1 MTLYFRLLMI
11 LFKILLGPK
20 RHPLDVSV
28 THFRALPTDC
38 DLNLHVTS
46 SRYVEFMDA
55 ATIHFMGQ
63 TGILG
68 KLLKRR
74 CFPFN
79 AAHDLTYIRPIKPF
93 EKFSVVTRFVTWDD
107 KYWYKEQRFE
117 VDGELR
123 AVGMAR
129 GVVVC
134 RGAVV
139 SMREIAALTGENL
152 VAPQAPEAVLK
163 WRDLLEVKKAPASQY
178 RPEPTSDFV
187 FF

>member
-1 MTLYFRLLMI
+1 MTLYFRLLII

-20 RHPLDVSV
+20 KHPLDASV

-46 SRYVEFMDA
+46 SRYIEFMEA

-63 TGILG
+63 VGILG

-93 EKFSVVTRFVTWDD
+93 EKFSVTTRVVTWDD
-107 KYWYKEQRFE
+107 KYGYKEQRFE

-123 AVGMAR
+123 AIGMAR
-129 GVVVC
+129 AVVVC

-139 SMREIAALTGENL
+139 SMGEIAALTGEDL
-152 VAPQAPEAVLK
+152 AAPHAPETVLK
-163 WRDLLEVKKAPASQY
+163 WKDLLEAKKTPPSQY
-178 RPEPTSDFV
+178 RPEPASDFV
-187 FF
+187 FY

>member
-20 RHPLDVSV
+20 RHPLDASV

-38 DLNLHVTS
+38 DLNLHLTS
-46 SRYVEFMDA
+46 SRYIEFMDA
-55 ATIHFMGQ
+55 ATIHFIGQ
-63 TGILG
+63 MGILG

-93 EKFSVVTRFVTWDD
+93 EKFSVTTRFVTWDD

-139 SMREIAALTGENL
+139 SLGEIAALTGENL
-152 VAPQAPEAVLK
+152 VAPHAPEAVSK
-163 WRDLLEVKKAPASQY
+163 WRDLLEAKKAPASQY
-178 RPEPTSDFV
+178 SPEPTSDFV